1 MFTSHKMRT
10 GGSSSFAKKERVTN
24 EWPMCK
30 RERKDFSSLNMGKR
44 NKCCEDTRSIP
55 AAKALKASCT
65 KLLQALSKL
74 CTLYIR
80 TVSVVSIQMISFTSK
95 FASRFFILSLQVSS
109 WILKSHQPH
118 NVFSSWILK
127 SHQPHKVISW

>member
-1 MFTSHKMRT
+1 MFSSHKMRT
-10 GGSSSFAKKERVTN
+10 GDSSSFTKKERVTN

-30 RERKDFSSLNMGKR
+30 RERKDFSSLNMRKR
-44 NKCCEDTRSIP
+44 NNHSNSERSYAVYCEDTRSVP

-95 FASRFFILSLQVSS
+95 FATSFYFNFKFAS
-109 WILKSHQPH
+109 
-118 NVFSSWILK
+118 
-127 SHQPHKVISW
+127 

>member
-1 MFTSHKMRT
+1 MFSSHKMRT
-10 GGSSSFAKKERVTN
+10 GGSSSFTEKERVTN
-24 EWPMCK
+24 EWPMCN
-30 RERKDFSSLNMGKR
+30 RERKDFSSLNMRKR
-44 NKCCEDTRSIP
+44 NNQSNSERSYAVCCEDTRSIP

-118 NVFSSWILK
+118 S
-127 SHQPHKVISW
+127 VISGRI